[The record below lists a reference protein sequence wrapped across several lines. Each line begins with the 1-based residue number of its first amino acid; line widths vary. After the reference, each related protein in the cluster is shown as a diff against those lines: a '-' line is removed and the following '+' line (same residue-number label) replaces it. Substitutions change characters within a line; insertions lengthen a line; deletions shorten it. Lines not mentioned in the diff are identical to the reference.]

1 MSAFALFVGAA
12 LLAAA
17 LLARLIP
24 HLHAARVL
32 DVPNA
37 RSLHGAPVPR
47 GGGLAIAV
55 VTLAVEAALV
65 LAGELPL
72 LPGLIVMVVGAGFA
86 ALGWADDR
94 ASRSVA
100 ARLAAQALL
109 AALFV
114 LGALPDASVTLRALC
129 WLALLWQVNL
139 FNFMDGADGL
149 AGVQT
154 LCAGLG
160 LAALLASLGAD
171 GAAWVALALAGAALG
186 FLRHNWH
193 PARVF
198 LGDAGSYFIG
208 FQLGALA
215 AWSAPAGGLPGR
227 ALLLFAPFI
236 VDASL
241 TLLTRAARGEA
252 VWRAHRDHAYQRL
265 VTQRGWSPAR
275 LATGCALLNVLVC
288 WPAAA
293 LAGAWPVTASVFVY
307 GLLAI
312 IWTRARR
319 Y

>member
-1 MSAFALFVGAA
+1 MIAFALFTGAA

-47 GGGLAIAV
+47 GGGLAIAA
-55 VTLAVEAALV
+55 VTLLVELV
-65 LAGELPL
+65 LVLSGDLPRVAGLV
-72 LPGLIVMVVGAGFA
+72 VMVVGAGFA

-94 ASRSVA
+94 VSRGVAS
-100 ARLAAQALL
+100 RLAAQALL

-114 LGALPDASVTLRALC
+114 IGALPDASLTLRCLW
-129 WLALLWQVNL
+129 WLALLWHVNL

-154 LCAGLG
+154 LCAGLAC
-160 LAALLASLGAD
+160 AALLASVGAH

-186 FLRHNWH
+186 FLRCNWH

-215 AWSAPAGGLPGR
+215 AWSAPADGWPWR
-227 ALLLFAPFI
+227 ALLLFAPFV

-241 TLLTRAARGEA
+241 TLLARAARGEA

-265 VTQRGWSPAR
+265 VTRRGWSPAR
-275 LATGCALLNVLVC
+275 LAIGLALINVLLC

-293 LAGAWPVTASVFVY
+293 LGGAWPVTASVFVY

-312 IWTRARR
+312 IWAWARR
-319 Y
+319 

>member
-1 MSAFALFVGAA
+1 MIALALFAGAA
-12 LLAAA
+12 LLCAA

-24 HLHAARVL
+24 RLHAARVL

-47 GGGLAIAV
+47 GGGLVIAL
-55 VTLAVEAALV
+55 VTLAVESVLV
-65 LAGELPL
+65 LMGALPL
-72 LPGLIVMVVGAGFA
+72 LPGLTVCVVGAGFA

-94 ASRSVA
+94 ASRGVA
-100 ARLAAQALL
+100 SRLVAQALL

-114 LGALPDASVTLRALC
+114 AGALPEASLALRGLW

-160 LAALLASLGAD
+160 LAALLASLGID

-186 FLRHNWH
+186 FLRYNWQ

-215 AWSAPAGGLPGR
+215 AWSAPGGGWPWR

-236 VDASL
+236 VDATL
-241 TLLTRAARGEA
+241 TLLARAARGEA
-252 VWRAHRDHAYQRL
+252 VWRAHREHAYQRL
-265 VTQRGWSPAR
+265 VTRRGWSPAR
-275 LATGCALLNVLVC
+275 LALGLALLNVLLC

-293 LAGAWPVTASVFVY
+293 LGGTWPVTASVFVY

-312 IWTRARR
+312 IWAWARR
-319 Y
+319 A